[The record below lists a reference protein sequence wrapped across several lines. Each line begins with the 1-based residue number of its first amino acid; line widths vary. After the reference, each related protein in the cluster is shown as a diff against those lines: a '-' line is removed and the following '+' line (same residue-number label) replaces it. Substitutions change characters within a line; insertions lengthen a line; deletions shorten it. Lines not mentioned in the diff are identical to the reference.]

1 MHAHRRSFPVRR
13 RALAVTALAAVLAL
27 AACAADEGQ
36 AAAARVGETAT
47 LPDGRK
53 INLRCQGRGAPTV
66 IFESGF
72 GAHAGAWA
80 KVQPAVARKTRTCAY
95 DRAGMGLSDDGPLP
109 RDGAAIARDLDQA
122 LTAAGIEGP
131 YILVGHSAGALY
143 ARLFAARRPGEVQ
156 GLVLVDPTVE
166 HLARPG
172 SDGLTGI
179 RGRLSRCLAVA
190 ESSPPPP
197 ARDSRWQGCAPPAD
211 GEVAARAR
219 APERWR
225 NQLSELNAIFGPTSE
240 AVARVGSLLNDI
252 PAYVITASDTAMAAP
267 TVGYEKPQSILELA
281 HLRMA
286 LGFSPGYQRT
296 VYASHLVMNDRPD
309 VVIEAVVAMIDAVQA
324 GKPPPPLPPSETGEA
339 GGDLGSAFPR

>member
-1 MHAHRRSFPVRR
+1 MHAHRRTFLVSR

-36 AAAARVGETAT
+36 AAGPRPGETAT
-47 LPDGRK
+47 LADGRK
-53 INLRCQGRGAPTV
+53 INLRCQGHGAPTV

-80 KVQPAVARKTRTCAY
+80 KVQPTVARRTRTCAY

-122 LTAAGIEGP
+122 LTEAGIEGP

-143 ARLFAARRPGEVQ
+143 ARLFAARRLGEVQ

-172 SDGLTGI
+172 ADGLNGI

-190 ESSPPPP
+190 EVSPP
-197 ARDSRWQGCAPPAD
+197 AEDARWQGCAPPGD
-211 GEVAARAR
+211 GEAAARAR
-219 APERWR
+219 APDRWR

-240 AVARVGSLLNDI
+240 AVARVGSLLNDV

-267 TVGYEKPQSILELA
+267 TVGYDKPQSILELQ

-286 LGFSPGYQRT
+286 LSFSPGYQRT
-296 VYASHLVMNDRPD
+296 VYASHLVMNDRPE
-309 VVIEAVVAMIDAVQA
+309 VVIEAIVAMIDAAQA
-324 GKPPPPLPPSETGEA
+324 GKPPPALPPSETGEA
-339 GGDLGSAFPR
+339 VGEPGSAFPR